1 MRIILSSIFLSV
13 LLGTATAT
21 SEDHPGQEEQASS
34 NLRALSDVTTKIVG
48 GKPSDPGE
56 FPYYGEFIS
65 STSSARRFCQTE
77 YVLIFEID
85 RSSFYSRLEWMRWL
99 SNRPRCRF
107 DCRSLW

>member
-48 GKPSDPGE
+48 GKPSAPGE
-56 FPYYGEFIS
+56 FPYYGKFIS
-65 STSSARRFCQTE
+65 STSSAL
-77 YVLIFEID
+77 VGLAGD
-85 RSSFYSRLEWMRWL
+85 AGL
-99 SNRPRCRF
+99 SLRHKAEH
-107 DCRSLW
+107 